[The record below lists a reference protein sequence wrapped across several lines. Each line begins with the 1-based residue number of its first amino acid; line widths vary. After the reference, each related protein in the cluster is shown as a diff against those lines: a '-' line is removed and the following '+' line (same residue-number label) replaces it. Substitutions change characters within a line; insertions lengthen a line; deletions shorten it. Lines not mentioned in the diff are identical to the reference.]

1 MKLDAKEIVFGN
13 VPEAEGKRKMKT
25 FTQETL

>member
-1 MKLDAKEIVFGN
+1 MKLEAKEIVFEN

-25 FTQETL
+25 FPQETL